1 MNKIVSV
8 VLVILQSAFLACCN
22 GCNQSPAPSYDEG
35 PVKEAPKKLVV
46 DTVNEI
52 EQVNE
57 EKKDAPVSPASS
69 SVSTSRSTSSSY
81 GSSSSYRH
89 REKESDNMRGFDP
102 ASEDDMDDN
111 GMSRYMENN
120 DEEGW
125 D

>member
-22 GCNQSPAPSYDEG
+22 GCNQSPPPSYHEV
-35 PVKEAPKKLVV
+35 PVKDAPPKELVV
-46 DTVNEI
+46 DTVSEVK
-52 EQVNE
+52 QADE

-69 SVSTSRSTSSSY
+69 SVSTSRSTSSY
-81 GSSSSYRH
+81 GSSSSYSH
-89 REKESDNMRGFDP
+89 GEKELDNMRGFDP
-102 ASEDDMDDN
+102 ASEDDMNDN

>member
-8 VLVILQSAFLACCN
+8 VFVFLQSVFLTCCN
-22 GCNQSPAPSYDEG
+22 GCSQSPPPSYNEDV
-35 PVKEAPKKLVV
+35 VKDTPQELVV

-57 EKKDAPVSPASS
+57 EKKDLPVSSTR
-69 SVSTSRSTSSSY
+69 SVSSSY

-89 REKESDNMRGFDP
+89 KEKKPDNMRGFDP

-111 GMSRYMENN
+111 GMSRYMENY

-125 D
+125 N

>member
-81 GSSSSYRH
+81 GSTSSYRYK
-89 REKESDNMRGFDP
+89 EKEPDNMRGFDP